1 MQLVL
6 VAVGQRL
13 DAWMAE
19 GTAEYTRRMP
29 PDWPL
34 RLVEVKAEP
43 RNTGKTPQAMMR
55 AEAERIRAA
64 LPTRTPYWVL
74 DERGQAMTSRRLA
87 DALVGLRDGQQ
98 MPALALVIGGADGLD
113 AELKAQAL
121 GSLRLSDFTLPH
133 GLARVVLAEQL
144 YRAVSLIQGHPYHR
158 D

>member
-1 MQLVL
+1 MQLTM

-13 DAWMAE
+13 EGWMQA
-19 GTAEYTRRMP
+19 GTEEYLRRMP
-29 PDWPL
+29 PDWPT

-43 RNTGKTPQAMMR
+43 RTTGKTPEAMMR
-55 AEAERIRAA
+55 AEADRIRAA
-64 LPTRTPYWVL
+64 MPARTAFWIL
-74 DERGQAMTSRRLA
+74 DERGRSHTSRSLA
-87 DALVGLRDGQQ
+87 KALQRLRDVQQ
-98 MPALALVIGGADGLD
+98 LSALALVIGGPDGLD
-113 AELKAQAL
+113 ATLKAESQ